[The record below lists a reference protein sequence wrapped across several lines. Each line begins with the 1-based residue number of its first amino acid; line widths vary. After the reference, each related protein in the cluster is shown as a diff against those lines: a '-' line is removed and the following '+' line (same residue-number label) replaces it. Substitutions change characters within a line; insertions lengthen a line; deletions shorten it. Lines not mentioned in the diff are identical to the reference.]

1 MSALSDPIADL
12 LTRIRNASSASH
24 VEVIAPYSRMKAE
37 IARVLQEE
45 GYIWSYE
52 VDTETGPHPQLK
64 LKLKYDKRLPVIR
77 GLKRI
82 SRPGLRSYVG
92 STAIPRVLGGLGIT
106 ILSTPKG
113 IMSGSCARSQNVGG
127 ELLATVW

>member
-12 LTRIRNASSASH
+12 LTRIRNACMASLP
-24 VEVIAPYSRMKAE
+24 EVLAPYSRIKAE

-52 VDTETGPHPQLK
+52 VDSTGEHPQLK
-64 LKLKYDKRLPVIR
+64 VKLKYDKRQPVIR

-82 SRPGLRSYVG
+82 SRPGLRTYVG
-92 STAIPRVLGGLGIT
+92 ATAIPRVLGGLGIS

-113 IMSGSCARSQNVGG
+113 IVSGRVAKSQNVGG